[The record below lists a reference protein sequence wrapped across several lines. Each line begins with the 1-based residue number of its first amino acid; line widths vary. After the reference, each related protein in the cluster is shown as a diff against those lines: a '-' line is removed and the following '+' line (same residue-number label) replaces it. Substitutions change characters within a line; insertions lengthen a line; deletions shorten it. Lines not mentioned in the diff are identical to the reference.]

1 MDANEKN
8 LNVAMN
14 LLEGIL
20 AKAKFEKDGTK
31 NYSIYFPVF
40 DEEDGKILAK
50 FPVFEITGNEAAL
63 KGWQVYSLD
72 DYRLDVFLMDNQ
84 NIVYDDYNTVNFRNP
99 EDKEKLLYFITI
111 FLKVQEFKKSGR
123 GIDVVPE
130 NKALVEDLIGDFE
143 NNIVDSISED
153 VNRIYN
159 YEIEYEDDD
168 VEAEDNTSILDSI
181 DSLDDYEDNSTET
194 LVPEVEDE
202 EEVEE
207 VEEIEDVDNFDEV
220 EEIEEVVEDEE
231 DSFNDLSMFE
241 TEEDTTDEIEEFEEV
256 EEIEDIDET
265 EEVTEDESI
274 LPGMNFE
281 DDDLSMFENTADEV
295 EEVEEV
301 EEVAEDE
308 SILPGMNFEDDDLA
322 MFENTADDA
331 NEVEKVEEIAEDENI
346 LPGMNF
352 EDDDLAMFE
361 NTTDDVEEIE
371 EVVEDEDDS
380 FDDLAMFETEDE
392 DTVEEVVEDEE
403 DSFDDL
409 AMFETEDDTANEEVE
424 EIDDVVED
432 EDDSF
437 DDLEMFEVEETVEE
451 VDDEDDFEEIVDESE
466 DTEETL
472 LPGMGFDEEFLNKY
486 DTDAETEEDEI
497 DNVEDTLEEIEELD
511 SIIDNSEDDYEDDED
526 SEEEIDEI
534 VDLSEL
540 EDEDEITEVEE
551 VETDDL
557 DLDIGMDDEEE
568 IDAMFE
574 SVVGMEEVKEKVLGF
589 QKYVDFV
596 KSMNI
601 ASADFNL
608 AFVGNKGTGKSV
620 IANIVTEMLYDMD
633 MIAVNKLTKANR
645 KELCT
650 CHHKGNV
657 IDNVIEA
664 AMGGVL
670 LIDEVCRCEIDL
682 GPVLTAKLAEAMDT
696 GLIVIF
702 SGCNEGMDE
711 FLKVNKDIASKI
723 AYRIDFADYTAEDL
737 SNIVISKAEFEGL
750 NLNDDAKEEIK
761 NLMKVFENAE
771 GIDSRFTTRLFQK
784 MIVKHSNNS
793 YAAISISKDDV
804 PTVNEMLDFV
814 TANENVIIAETVK
827 AVYNSN
833 VKLLVVENE
842 KVATLKTKANML
854 DTKSGLYNKLVGLV
868 VRLAA
873 EEVYFGEYTNNT
885 EDLKEASCL
894 AKYMS
899 EFGLIRLNKNDH
911 EMESQVYEAD
921 NKLMAKALEDAK
933 AYVNKNKKNLDNA
946 IEYVNKNAKVTG
958 EEIVKALE
966 PKKEV
971 KKEVKETKK
980 AVKEVKETKPA
991 KKVAKTEKTV
1001 KETKATKKAEPKATK
1016 AAAKTTKAATKKT
1029 AKK

>member
-50 FPVFEITGNEAAL
+50 FPVFEIAGSEATL

-84 NIVYDDYNTVNFRNP
+84 NIVYDDYNTVNYRNP
-99 EDKEKLLYFITI
+99 EDKDKLLYFINI
-111 FLKVQEFKKSGR
+111 FLKVQEFKKTGR

-143 NNIVDSISED
+143 NNIVDNISED

-168 VEAEDNTSILDSI
+168 VDVEADDNTSILDSI
-181 DSLDDYEDNSTET
+181 DSLDDYEDNSDET
-194 LVPEVEDE
+194 LVPEVEE
-202 EEVEE
+202 EE
-207 VEEIEDVDNFDEV
+207 F
-220 EEIEEVVEDEE
+220 EEIEE
-231 DSFNDLSMFE
+231 
-241 TEEDTTDEIEEFEEV
+241 IEEFNDVDDV
-256 EEIEDIDET
+256 EEI
-265 EEVTEDESI
+265 
-274 LPGMNFE
+274 
-281 DDDLSMFENTADEV
+281 
-295 EEVEEV
+295 
-301 EEVAEDE
+301 EDE

-322 MFENTADDA
+322 MFENTTDETEDVVEDEEDSFDDLA
-331 NEVEKVEEIAEDENI
+331 MFKTEDEETVEEFDDVEEVEDVDDENI

-361 NTTDDVEEIE
+361 NTTD
-371 EVVEDEDDS
+371 
-380 FDDLAMFETEDE
+380 ETED
-392 DTVEEVVEDEE
+392 VVEDEE

-409 AMFETEDDTANEEVE
+409 AMFETEDEETVEEVEEVDDETMLPGMNFEDDDLAMFENTTNETEEVVEEIAEDEEDSFDDLAMFETEEDDTVEEFDETEEVE
-424 EIDDVVED
+424 EI
-432 EDDSF
+432 
-437 DDLEMFEVEETVEE
+437 EE
-451 VDDEDDFEEIVDESE
+451 VDDEDDFEEIVDETE
-466 DTEETL
+466 DAEETL
-472 LPGMGFDEEFLNKY
+472 LPGMGFDDEFLNKY
-486 DTDAETEEDEI
+486 NLDTQ
-497 DNVEDTLEEIEELD
+497 
-511 SIIDNSEDDYEDDED
+511 SEDDNNIEEALAEIENLESIIENNDED
-526 SEEEIDEI
+526 EDEDEVDEI

-540 EDEDEITEVEE
+540 EDEDELEE
-551 VETDDL
+551 SEEDETDDL
-557 DLDIGMDDEEE
+557 DLDIDMDDEEE
-568 IDAMFE
+568 IDSMFE

-633 MIAVNKLTKANR
+633 MIAANKLTKVNR
-645 KELCT
+645 KELCA

-696 GLIVIF
+696 GLVVIF

-723 AYRIDFADYTAEDL
+723 AYRINFADYTAEDL

-761 NLMKVFENAE
+761 KLMKVFENAE
-771 GIDSRFTTRLFQK
+771 GIDSRFTTKLFQRI
-784 MIVKHSNNS
+784 IVKHANNS
-793 YAAISISKDDV
+793 YESISISKEDI

-814 TANENVIIAETVK
+814 TANENVITAETVK

-833 VKLLVVENE
+833 VKLLVLEDG
-842 KVATLKTKANML
+842 KVATLKVKANML

-868 VRLAA
+868 VGLAA

-894 AKYMS
+894 AKYMVRNGMS
-899 EFGLIRLNKNDH
+899 EFGLIRLNKHDH
-911 EMESQVYEAD
+911 EMESQVYEAA
-921 NKLMAKALEDAK
+921 NKLIAKALEDAK
-933 AYVNKNKKNLDNA
+933 SYVNKNKKNLDNV
-946 IEYVNKNAKVTG
+946 IEYVNKNKTVTG

-971 KKEVKETKK
+971 KKETKEVKETKK

-991 KKVAKTEKTV
+991 KKVTKVEKTA
-1001 KETKATKKAEPKATK
+1001 KETKATKKAEPKTK
-1016 AAAKTTKAATKKT
+1016 ATAKTTKTTTKKT

>member
-202 EEVEE
+202 EEFEE

-241 TEEDTTDEIEEFEEV
+241 TEEDTTDEIEEFEDV

-265 EEVTEDESI
+265 EEVTEDE
-274 LPGMNFE
+274 G
-281 DDDLSMFENTADEV
+281 
-295 EEVEEV
+295 
-301 EEVAEDE
+301 
-308 SILPGMNFEDDDLA
+308 ILPGMNFEDDDLA

-331 NEVEKVEEIAEDENI
+331 NKVEEVEEIEEVAEDESI

-352 EDDDLAMFE
+352 EDDDLVMFE

-371 EVVEDEDDS
+371 DVVEDEDDS

-392 DTVEEVVEDEE
+392 DTLEEVVEDEE

-409 AMFETEDDTANEEVE
+409 AMFETEDDTVDEEVE

-432 EDDSF
+432 
-437 DDLEMFEVEETVEE
+437 EETVEE

-526 SEEEIDEI
+526 SEDEVDEI

-540 EDEDEITEVEE
+540 EDEDEIEE
-551 VETDDL
+551 AETDDL

-568 IDAMFE
+568 IDLMFE

-633 MIAVNKLTKANR
+633 MIAVNKLTKVNR

-793 YAAISISKDDV
+793 YDAISISKDDV

-814 TANENVIIAETVK
+814 TANENVITAETVK

-833 VKLLVVENE
+833 VKLLVVENG

-868 VRLAA
+868 VGLAA

-894 AKYMS
+894 AKYMVRSGMS
-899 EFGLIRLNKNDH
+899 EFGLIRLNKHDH
-911 EMESQVYEAD
+911 EMESQVYEAA

-966 PKKEV
+966 SKKEV

-1001 KETKATKKAEPKATK
+1001 KEIKATKKAEPKATK
-1016 AAAKTTKAATKKT
+1016 AAAKTTKTTKAATKKT

>member
-202 EEVEE
+202 EEFEE

-241 TEEDTTDEIEEFEEV
+241 TEEDTTDEIEEFEDV

-265 EEVTEDESI
+265 EEVTEDE
-274 LPGMNFE
+274 G
-281 DDDLSMFENTADEV
+281 
-295 EEVEEV
+295 
-301 EEVAEDE
+301 
-308 SILPGMNFEDDDLA
+308 ILPGMNFEDDDLA

-331 NEVEKVEEIAEDENI
+331 NEVEEAEEIDEVTEDESI

-371 EVVEDEDDS
+371 DVVEDEDDS

-392 DTVEEVVEDEE
+392 DTLEEVVEDEE

-409 AMFETEDDTANEEVE
+409 AMFETEDDTVDEEVE

-432 EDDSF
+432 
-437 DDLEMFEVEETVEE
+437 EETVEE

-497 DNVEDTLEEIEELD
+497 DNVEDTLEEIEELN

-526 SEEEIDEI
+526 SEDEVDEI

-540 EDEDEITEVEE
+540 EDEDEIEEVEE

-568 IDAMFE
+568 IDLMFE

-633 MIAVNKLTKANR
+633 MIAVNKLTKVNR

-793 YAAISISKDDV
+793 YDAISISKDDV

-814 TANENVIIAETVK
+814 TANENVITAETVK

-833 VKLLVVENE
+833 VKLLVVENG

-868 VRLAA
+868 VGLAA

-894 AKYMS
+894 AKYMVRSGMS
-899 EFGLIRLNKNDH
+899 EFGLIRLNKHDH
-911 EMESQVYEAD
+911 EMESQVYEAA

-1001 KETKATKKAEPKATK
+1001 KETKATK
-1016 AAAKTTKAATKKT
+1016 AAAKTTKTTKAATKKT